1 MISED
6 EKEGLINEIV
16 ERMLLKIPDIVGNL
30 ITVYAEKIRMSKEFY
45 AKYPEFSDHRDVVA
59 SVIESMDANSKFK
72 PFKEVVED
80 SVPVIRK
87 RIGLLKGIDMKTV
100 KKPNLD
106 FSQGEL

>member
-1 MISED
+1 MITDE
-6 EKEGLINEIV
+6 EKEMLVNEIT

-30 ITVYAEKIRMSKEFY
+30 ITVYADKIRMSKEFY

>member
-6 EKEGLINEIV
+6 EKEMLINEIV

-30 ITVYAEKIRMSKEFY
+30 ITVYADKIRMSKEFY

>member
-1 MISED
+1 MITDE
-6 EKEGLINEIV
+6 EKEILVNEIT
-16 ERMLLKIPDIVGNL
+16 ERMLLKIPDVVGNL
-30 ITVYAEKIRMSKEFY
+30 ITFYADKIRMSKEFY

>member
-30 ITVYAEKIRMSKEFY
+30 ITVYADKIRMSKEFY

>member
-30 ITVYAEKIRMSKEFY
+30 ITLYADKIRMSKEFY

>member
-1 MISED
+1 MITNEERES
-6 EKEGLINEIV
+6 LINEIT

-30 ITVYAEKIRMSKEFY
+30 MSSYAEKIRISKEFY
-45 AKYPEFSDHRDVVA
+45 IKYPEFNDHRDVVA
-59 SVIESMDANSKFK
+59 AVIESIDGNSKFK

-80 SVPVIRK
+80 SVPMIRK
-87 RIGLLKGIDMKTV
+87 RIESLKGIDMKSV

>member
-1 MISED
+1 MITNEERES
-6 EKEGLINEIV
+6 LVNEIT

-30 ITVYAEKIRMSKEFY
+30 ISSYAEKIRISQEFY
-45 AKYPEFSDHRDVVA
+45 TKYPEFADHKDVVA
-59 SVIESMDANSKFK
+59 SVIESIDANSKFK
-72 PFKEVVED
+72 PFKEVVDD

-87 RIGLLKGIDMKTV
+87 RIESLKGIDMKSV

>member
-6 EKEGLINEIV
+6 EKEMLINEIV

-30 ITVYAEKIRMSKEFY
+30 ITVYADKIRMSKEFY

-87 RIGLLKGIDMKTV
+87 RIELLKGIDMKTV

>member
-1 MISED
+1 MITDE
-6 EKEGLINEIV
+6 EKEILINEIT

-45 AKYPEFSDHRDVVA
+45 AKYPEFSDHKDVVA
-59 SVIESMDANSKFK
+59 SVIESLDANSKFK

-80 SVPVIRK
+80 SVPVIRR
-87 RIGLLKGIDMKTV
+87 RIESLKNIDMKTIR
-100 KKPNLD
+100 KPNLD